1 MRCIWPA
8 GELVG
13 APLAVALEPHE
24 PQRLGHAPVALG
36 ALDLGDAQAERHVVG
51 DVEVRKQRRPL
62 EDHVERAPVGQDP
75 RDVGIAEQHAAHRGP
90 LEAGDDAQ
98 QRRLA
103 AARGPEHRHELALPE
118 GQADVVERHHR
129 AEAVRDV
136 LDGDGR
142 RLLAHSG
149 TTSATRSSP
158 LAALRRAA
166 RRANRNATS
175 QSTSVTVM
183 SSVETTLIDGSTV
196 RRSCDQM

>member
-1 MRCIWPA
+1 MLSGRRWAATRVMSASPSSTRPAVGRSKPATMRSSVV
-8 GELVG
+8 L
-13 APLAVALEPHE
+13 PH
-24 PQRLGHAPVALG
+24 P
-36 ALDLGDAQAERHVVG
+36 D
-51 DVEVRKQRRPL
+51 
-62 EDHVERAPVGQDP
+62 
-75 RDVGIAEQHAAHRGP
+75 
-90 LEAGDDAQ
+90 
-98 QRRLA
+98 
-103 AARGPEHRHELALPE
+103 GPEHRHELALPE
-118 GQADVVERHHR
+118 RQADVVERHHR
-129 AEAVRDV
+129 AEAVGDV

-149 TTSATRSSP
+149 TTSATSSSP

>member
-1 MRCIWPA
+1 MLS
-8 GELVG
+8 G
-13 APLAVALEPHE
+13 
-24 PQRLGHAPVALG
+24 
-36 ALDLGDAQAERHVVG
+36 
-51 DVEVRKQRRPL
+51 RRWAATRVMSASPSSTRPGG
-62 EDHVERAPVGQDP
+62 RA
-75 RDVGIAEQHAAHRGP
+75 

-103 AARGPEHRHELALPE
+103 TPRRAEHRHELALPE
-118 GQADVVERHHR
+118 RQADVVERDHR
-129 AEAVRDV
+129 AEAVGDL

-149 TTSATRSSP
+149 TTSATSSSP

>member
-1 MRCIWPA
+1 MLSGRRWA
-8 GELVG
+8 G
-13 APLAVALEPHE
+13 
-24 PQRLGHAPVALG
+24 
-36 ALDLGDAQAERHVVG
+36 
-51 DVEVRKQRRPL
+51 
-62 EDHVERAPVGQDP
+62 DP
-75 RDVGIAEQHAAHRGP
+75 RDVGTAEQHATGGRA

-103 AARGPEHRHELALPE
+103 TPRRAEHRHELALPE
-118 GQADVVERHHR
+118 GQADVVERDHR
-129 AEAVRDV
+129 AEAVGDV

-142 RLLAHSG
+142 GLLAHSG
-149 TTSATRSSP
+149 TTSATSSSP